1 MKRFTLY
8 SSGYTII
15 ETMLSVS
22 IFIIIVLSGMNAVFN
37 ANLVSHKS
45 EDIRS
50 IIDNMN
56 FVMEEMSRNLRT
68 GYNFHCINS
77 NNGGFTNLDT
87 PLSCDL
93 GGAIAFEEASGDPLN
108 PNDQWVYKIESTDG
122 GATYNIKKSTDG
134 GATYVQLNSSQLIL
148 HSTLGEGV
156 SGFRVL
162 GAESTHATPTN
173 TQQPLAMI
181 RLIGEIRYNNSVS
194 PFALET
200 TVSQR
205 LVDLPAN

>member
-1 MKRFTLY
+1 VKP
-8 SSGYTII
+8 
-15 ETMLSVS
+15 
-22 IFIIIVLSGMNAVFN
+22 
-37 ANLVSHKS
+37 
-45 EDIRS
+45 
-50 IIDNMN
+50 
-56 FVMEEMSRNLRT
+56 
-68 GYNFHCINS
+68 
-77 NNGGFTNLDT
+77 